1 MRVVAALQNNTGAPR
16 SSLRGFRPNTSLK
29 MCASGLGD
37 LLDRIEGHSVL
48 VSEMVAPVAR
58 VIVVGA
64 GIAGLAAASRLQRAG
79 IPHVVLE
86 ARDRLGG
93 RLYTVDLAGAPVD
106 LGGSWIHH
114 PIGNPLSSLCDDY
127 GLARAPGDPIPTLT
141 AFDRREHRRL
151 DRSEVDKFFGLV
163 IDGFVDAVASLRDR
177 LAPEATAVDAIE
189 AFIVDRGFVGAFAR
203 RARQGL
209 LAEMEADAGDCAVN
223 QSIRWWGDEEAYGGE
238 LFGDLPRD
246 GYRSVVEALAAP
258 LDVKFNTEVVSVKIA
273 NDGVAVTCADGSVET
288 GSHTIVT
295 VPLGVLKD
303 GRPRF
308 DPALPPPVQ
317 AAVETLGF
325 GRYEKIALRFDT
337 AFWRGEGISH
347 AVLFPSDDHEPAMWV
362 FDLDAFGAGPVL
374 CAHLFHSVSHHALNR
389 SPTEAATWLKEV
401 LSEVIG
407 YSVPEPIA
415 TVVTSWAHD
424 PFTGGAYTHCPP
436 GADSSMFR
444 LLAQPVEGRLLLAGE
459 HTDGERTG

>member
-1 MRVVAALQNNTGAPR
+1 MREV
-16 SSLRGFRPNTSLK
+16 
-29 MCASGLGD
+29 
-37 LLDRIEGHSVL
+37 
-48 VSEMVAPVAR
+48 VAPVAR

-64 GIAGLAAASRLQRAG
+64 GIAGLAAASRLQRDG
-79 IPHVVLE
+79 IPYVVLE
-86 ARDRLGG
+86 ARDRVGG
-93 RLYTVDLAGAPVD
+93 RLYTVDLAGVPVD

-141 AFDRREHRRL
+141 AFDRLERRRL
-151 DRSEVDKFFGLV
+151 DRSEVEEFFGLA
-163 IDGFVDAVASLRDR
+163 IDGFEDAIASLRDR
-177 LAPEATAVDAIE
+177 LGPMATAVDAIE
-189 AFIVDRGFVGAFAR
+189 AFIAERGFVAAFAR

-209 LAEMEADAGDCAVN
+209 LAEMEADAGDSAVN

-246 GYRSVVEALAAP
+246 GYRSVVEVVAAP

-273 NDGVAVTCADGSVET
+273 NDGVAVTCADGWVET

-308 DPALPPPVQ
+308 DPGLPPSVQ
-317 AAVETLGF
+317 AAVDTLGF
-325 GRYEKIALRFDT
+325 GRYEKIALRFPT
-337 AFWRGEGISH
+337 AFWRDEGISH
-347 AVLFPSDDHEPAMWV
+347 TVLFPSDDHEPAMWV

-374 CAHLFHSVSHHALNR
+374 CAHLFHSVSPRALNQ
-389 SPTEAATWLKEV
+389 SPAEAATWMREV

-424 PFTGGAYTHCPP
+424 PLTAGAYTHCPP
-436 GADSSMFR
+436 GTDSSMFR
-444 LLAQPVEGRLLLAGE
+444 VLGEPVEGRLLFAGE
-459 HTDGERTG
+459 HTDGERTGYADGAYTSGLRAASMLLGEWTEKP